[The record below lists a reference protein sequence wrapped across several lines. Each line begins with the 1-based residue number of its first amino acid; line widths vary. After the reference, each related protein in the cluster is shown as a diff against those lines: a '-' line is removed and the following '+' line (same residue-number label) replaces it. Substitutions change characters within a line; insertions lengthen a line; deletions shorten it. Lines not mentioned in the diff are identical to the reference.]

1 MFYNNGKNI
10 SLDDLLKGLSRA
22 YLVDCSI
29 SQDIDSFLRYLQDA
43 VSREIKDYE
52 NRGCDRDGIYD
63 GLYIV
68 DLGYELAILAL
79 YNKLEIA
86 GIKLIRDIK
95 PALLRKSEKV
105 YLSDFLANDLN
116 DKEKKEKNKKKP
128 VPLPFFKNSLQ
139 SYTAYDELRL
149 INNAIKHQGCVSEEL
164 SKISKNWGNSGDEL
178 KPEMIEDAYLR
189 LKKEVPKFLSDL
201 FEKVYEIRDDSDVVS

>member
-10 SLDDLLKGLSRA
+10 SLDDLLKGLKRA
-22 YLVDCSI
+22 NLVDCSI

-52 NRGCDRDGIYD
+52 NRRCDRDGIYD

-68 DLGYELAILAL
+68 DLGYELAIMAL
-79 YNKLEIA
+79 YKKLEIA

-95 PALLRKSEKV
+95 PTLLRKSEKV

-128 VPLPFFKNSLQ
+128 VPLPFFKNSLR

-164 SKISKNWGNSGDEL
+164 SKISNNWGNSGDEL